1 MGINITNNAVLAPNH
16 RWRWFVT
23 PVERGKGVKRI
34 VNTDVRSSAERNV
47 AMSWARGLKRV
58 FKVDIEAC
66 RHYGGSVKSIAC
78 TEDRD
83 IIDRTL
89 AHLRENEQNPPDPP
103 VTHAT
108 PEGTA

>member
-1 MGINITNNAVLAPNH
+1 VGINITNNAVLAPNH